1 MSTKLQYNGFKIN
14 KLEYQAEDNNENSNT
29 DDLTVNVN
37 FDSINI
43 SYIDKDKKLFLKI
56 SGTINI
62 STDAGK
68 ILRYLNLNVTYLF
81 DVKDPSEDQLEEVIK
96 DYGVNI
102 ALTMYEELIHHI
114 TSLDYM
120 GPITINE
127 LKIPNDFKLEKE
139 A

>member
-1 MSTKLQYNGFKIN
+1 MKLQYNGFKIN
-14 KLEYQAEDNNENSNT
+14 KLEYQAEDNNENSSI

-56 SGTINI
+56 LGAINI

-127 LKIPNDFKLEKE
+127 LKVPNDFKLEKE